1 MIYFYDATMLTCLF
15 NTCSGKRVPIYSNLN
30 SDILAPALQH
40 KDKEKVHNSQKNKRI
55 MLPTALELVK
65 KDAMRLGPFAYW
77 FAAICFKTFGSIQ
90 PYRLI
95 IATTEERKCSFVDLQ
110 LWGKIRIFSWQEC
123 AQPPLNSLHQ
133 AIIFLKIWHS
143 KEYKANYYL

>member
-1 MIYFYDATMLTCLF
+1 MLTCLF
-15 NTCSGKRVPIYSNLN
+15 NTSGNRVPIYSDLN

-40 KDKEKVHNSQKNKRI
+40 KDKEKVHNSKKNKRI
-55 MLPTALELVK
+55 ILPTALELAK
-65 KDAMRLGPFAYW
+65 KDAMRLGPFTYW

-110 LWGKIRIFSWQEC
+110 LWGKI
-123 AQPPLNSLHQ
+123 
-133 AIIFLKIWHS
+133 
-143 KEYKANYYL
+143 

>member
-15 NTCSGKRVPIYSNLN
+15 NTCSGNRVPIYSNQIQICLHPLC
-30 SDILAPALQH
+30 STKIKKRCITA
-40 KDKEKVHNSQKNKRI
+40 KKNKRI
-55 MLPTALELVK
+55 ILPTVLELAK

-123 AQPPLNSLHQ
+123 AQLPLNSLHQ